1 MSGLVVADG
10 KLFGLTV
17 SGQLFVVDPATQTV
31 VHSVNIRALSPSRG
45 RLIISR
51 GQIYGGSSA
60 AVFHVNPATYAVT
73 PLTCRIA
80 AGW

>member
-1 MSGLVVADG
+1 VSGLVVADG

-51 GQIYGGSSA
+51 G
-60 AVFHVNPATYAVT
+60 
-73 PLTCRIA
+73 
-80 AGW
+80 

>member
-1 MSGLVVADG
+1 VSGLVVADG

-17 SGQLFVVDPATQTV
+17 SGRLFVVDPATQTV

-60 AVFHVNPATYAVT
+60 GVSTSPPSSAYGKHSRAV
-73 PLTCRIA
+73 
-80 AGW
+80 